1 LSRFLPLVAHGEENP
16 IIEGVLEDL
25 RLLPILSVL
34 LGLLGGPLLL
44 LRGLPGGLSGIRV
57 LAAFLRRLG
66 GLVCGEE
73 GVQLGLEVA

>member
-1 LSRFLPLVAHGEENP
+1 
-16 IIEGVLEDL
+16 
-25 RLLPILSVL
+25 LLPILSVL

-44 LRGLPGGLSGIRV
+44 LGGLPGGLSGIRV